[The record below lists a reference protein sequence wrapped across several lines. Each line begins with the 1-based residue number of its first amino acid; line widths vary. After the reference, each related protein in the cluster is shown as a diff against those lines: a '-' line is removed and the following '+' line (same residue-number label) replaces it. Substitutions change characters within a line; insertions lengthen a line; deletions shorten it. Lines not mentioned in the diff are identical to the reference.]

1 MLRHL
6 SIQDVVLIEQVNL
19 DLPHGMAAFTGET
32 GAGKSIILDALGLA
46 LGQRS
51 ETRLIRQ
58 GCDKASVTA
67 EFEITNP
74 ALAADLTTLLA
85 QYEFSFTPQMILRRV
100 LSSDGRSRAFLND
113 YPVSIALLKEI
124 GDRLV
129 EIHGQ
134 FATQKLLEPK
144 AHRAILD
151 QFAGHDDLVRET
163 AQAWD
168 TWQATQKQ
176 LASVRDAII
185 QAQREQDYLQHSVA
199 ELRDL
204 NPLDGEEVELVAQ
217 RTVLQH
223 AEKIHNSLSE
233 TEQHIAMDMGIRGR
247 LHQSLRVLERIRDQ
261 AGDTL
266 QPALDALERAA
277 IEVDEA
283 EQVIADL
290 RRTIISDGVTQ
301 EKIDDRLFALRG
313 AARKYQ
319 TTCDGLVNV
328 LADYEQKLSLLDHQ
342 SRDIAQLEQQDKQ
355 QRHTYETSA
364 LALRAARQAQS
375 VQLAQLV
382 MQELI
387 PLKLDKA
394 QFVVDLSDK
403 PEAQWNASG
412 MDDVVFLLSTNPGA
426 APAPLHKIASGG
438 EMARFM
444 LALKVVTHAKGDTP
458 TLVFDEVDTGIGG
471 AVAAAVGAR
480 LRRLG
485 QQAQVLVVTHSPQVA
500 AHGHTHLL
508 IEKQSDAAST
518 RTHVQILDHDVR
530 TQEIARMLAGSS
542 VTTAA
547 LDAAAHLLEQAQHD
561 PVVVD
566 KKPSVKKSSPAKT
579 SAKSAAKPVAKEKAT
594 KSVSARGSARKA
606 S

>member
-6 SIQDVVLIEQVNL
+6 AIQDVVLIEQVNL

-32 GAGKSIILDALGLA
+32 GAGKSMIMDALGLA

-51 ETRLIRQ
+51 EARLIRQ

-74 ALAADLTTLLA
+74 SLAADLTALMA
-85 QYEFSFTPQMILRRV
+85 QYEFAFEPHIILRRV
-100 LSSDGRSRAFLND
+100 ISSDGRSRAFLND
-113 YPVSIALLKEI
+113 YPVSITLLKEI

-144 AHRAILD
+144 THRIILD
-151 QFAGHDDLVRET
+151 HYAGHDILVRDTES
-163 AQAWD
+163 AWD
-168 TWQATQKQ
+168 TWQQTQKQ
-176 LASVRDAII
+176 LDALRETVA

-204 NPLDGEEVELVAQ
+204 NPQDGEEVELVAQ
-217 RTVLQH
+217 RTLLQN
-223 AEKIHNSLSE
+223 AEKIRQALDEAN
-233 TEQHIAMDMGIRGR
+233 QHIAIELGIRSR
-247 LHQSLRVLERIRDQ
+247 LHQSLRVLERMRDQ
-261 AGDTL
+261 IGENL
-266 QPALDALERAA
+266 QPVLDSLERAA
-277 IEVDEA
+277 IEIDEA
-283 EQVIADL
+283 DHAISVLQRDIN
-290 RRTIISDGVTQ
+290 SDGATQ

-319 TTCDGLVNV
+319 TNCDGLVMV
-328 LADYEQKLSLLDHQ
+328 LQDYESKLGLLGDQ
-342 SRDIAQLEQQDKQ
+342 SRDIKQLEQKITAEKAHYQNA
-355 QRHTYETSA
+355 A
-364 LALRAARQAQS
+364 LALRASRQKQAALLS
-375 VQLAQLV
+375 DAV
-382 MQELI
+382 MQELA
-387 PLKLDKA
+387 PLKLEKA
-394 QFVVDLSDK
+394 HFVVDLADK
-403 PEAQWNASG
+403 VEAQWGASG
-412 MDDVVFLLSTNPGA
+412 MDDIVFLLSTNPGA
-426 APAPLHKIASGG
+426 SPAPLHKIASGG

-485 QQAQVLVVTHSPQVA
+485 EQAQVLVVTHSPQVA

-508 IEKQSDAAST
+508 IEKQSDTHST
-518 RTHVQILDHDVR
+518 RTQVQILDDVIR

-542 VTTAA
+542 VT
-547 LDAAAHLLEQAQHD
+547 DAAMEAATHLLQQAQQD
-561 PVVVD
+561 KPVQVVD
-566 KKPSVKKSSPAKT
+566 KKAAPAKT
-579 SAKSAAKPVAKEKAT
+579 SAAKTTSPKSSS
-594 KSVSARGSARKA
+594 KSRTTTRKVS
-606 S
+606 